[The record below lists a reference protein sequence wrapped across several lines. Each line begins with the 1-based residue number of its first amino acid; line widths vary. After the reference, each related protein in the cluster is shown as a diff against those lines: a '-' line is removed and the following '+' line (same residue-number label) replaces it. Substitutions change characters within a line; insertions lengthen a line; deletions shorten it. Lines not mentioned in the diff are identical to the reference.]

1 MPQTNDNQ
9 AKYAGMHAMLKKLAV
24 MLPALVWLSTAW
36 ASTGSPQDASSYG
49 FPIED
54 SFKATVVGTP
64 EADQK
69 VFPPIPIKLDRIT
82 VFPDRKVPEYF
93 WYESQL
99 RYAYAFQDKP
109 APLIFLIAGTGGSY
123 NGEKNEAMG
132 RAFYRAGFHVVSL
145 SSPTLP
151 NFIVSASKTGVPG
164 HAVHDAEDLYNVMEI
179 IWNKFKDDIKV
190 TDFYVTGYSLGGFNT
205 AFVTWLDEQRKVFNF
220 KKALLINPP
229 VRLYNSISMLDR
241 MLENIPGGPDN
252 FNIFYD
258 KMVKAF
264 STVYSRANKLEFGE
278 EFLYKVFQ
286 ELKPRDEE
294 LAALVGLS
302 FRFSSANLAFT
313 SDVMTDYGYIKPKN
327 VILGRNSSPGD
338 YGKVAM
344 RLGFTDYFHQF
355 FYPYY
360 NARLEKPIS
369 RDEMIKSQSLESI
382 EDYLHNSKKIYVMHN
397 RNDLIL
403 EEGEIDFFRRVFGD
417 RATIY
422 PYGGHCGNMQYID
435 NVRHMLRVM
444 GSLPQW

>member
-1 MPQTNDNQ
+1 
-9 AKYAGMHAMLKKLAV
+9 MLKKLAV

-327 VILGRNSSPGD
+327 VILGRNSSPGL

>member
-1 MPQTNDNQ
+1 
-9 AKYAGMHAMLKKLAV
+9 MLKKLAV

-36 ASTGSPQDASSYG
+36 ASTGLPQDASSYG

-403 EEGEIDFFRRVFGD
+403 ETGEIDFFTRVFGD

>member
-36 ASTGSPQDASSYG
+36 ASTGLPQDASSYG

-355 FYPYY
+355 FYPFY

-382 EDYLHNSKKIYVMHN
+382 EAYLHNSKKIYVMHN

>member
-1 MPQTNDNQ
+1 MNDNE
-9 AKYAGMHAMLKKLAV
+9 YLRMHGMLRKLGVCLA
-24 MLPALVWLSTAW
+24 ALAWLSTAW
-36 ASTGSPQDASSYG
+36 ASAGLSKDDSSYG
-49 FPIED
+49 FPVTD
-54 SFKATVVGTP
+54 NFMATVVGTP

-69 VFPPIPIKLDRIT
+69 VFPPIPVKFDRLT
-82 VFPDRKVPEYF
+82 VFPDRKVPEYL
-93 WYESQL
+93 WYESEL
-99 RYAYAFQDKP
+99 RYGYAFQKKP

-123 NGEKNEAMG
+123 DGQKNVAMG
-132 RAFYRAGFHVVSL
+132 RAFYNAGFHVVTL

-179 IWNKFKDDIKV
+179 IWNKFKDDIEV
-190 TDFYVTGYSLGGFNT
+190 TNFFVTGYSLGGFNT

-220 KKALLINPP
+220 KAALLINPP

-264 STVYSRANKLEFGE
+264 SKVYSREQHLVLGE
-278 EFLYKVFQ
+278 EFLYKVF
-286 ELKPRDEE
+286 EEVKPRDEE

-313 SDVMTDYGYIKPKN
+313 SDLMTDYGFIKPKN
-327 VILGRNSSPGD
+327 VTLGRNSSPGV

-344 RLGFTDYFHQF
+344 RLGFTDYFHRF

-369 RDEMIKSQSLESI
+369 RAEMIKRMSLESI
-382 EDYLHNSKKIYVMHN
+382 EDYLHNSNKIYVMHN
-397 RNDLIL
+397 QDDLIL
-403 EEGEIDFFRRVFGD
+403 EAGEIGFISRVFGD
-417 RATIY
+417 RARIY
-422 PYGGHCGNMQYID
+422 PYGGHCGNMQYVD
-435 NVRHMLRVM
+435 NVKHMLRVM

>member
-1 MPQTNDNQ
+1 MF
-9 AKYAGMHAMLKKLAV
+9 KICGLLLA
-24 MLPALVWLSTAW
+24 ALFWLNTGW
-36 ASTGSPQDASSYG
+36 ASTAPSKDDSSYG

-64 EADQK
+64 EAAQK
-69 VFPPIPIKLDRIT
+69 VFAPIPVKVDRLT
-82 VFPDRKVPEYF
+82 VFPDRKVPDYL
-93 WYESQL
+93 WYEAQM
-99 RYAYAFQDKP
+99 RYSYAFQDKP
-109 APLIFLIAGTGGSY
+109 APLIFLIAGTGGSHD
-123 NGEKNEAMG
+123 GQKNQAMG

-164 HAVHDAEDLYNVMEI
+164 HAVHDAEDLYRVMEI

-190 TDFYVTGYSLGGFNT
+190 TDFFVTGYSLGGFNT

-252 FNIFYD
+252 FSVFYD

-264 STVYSRANKLEFGE
+264 SAVYKREDHLVLGE
-278 EFLYKVFQ
+278 EFLYKVFN
-286 ELKPRDEE
+286 EVKPRDEE

-313 SDVMTDYGYIKPKN
+313 SDLMTDYGYIKPKN
-327 VILGRNSSPGD
+327 VKLGRNSAPGV
-338 YGKVAM
+338 YAKVAM

-355 FYPYY
+355 FYPFY
-360 NARLEKPIS
+360 NARLDKPIS
-369 RDEMIKSQSLESI
+369 RDEMIKSMSLESI
-382 EDYLHNSKKIYVMHN
+382 EDYLHNSDKIFLMSN
-397 RNDLIL
+397 RDDLIL
-403 EEGEIDFFRRVFGD
+403 EEGEIEFFRRVFGD
-417 RATIY
+417 RAKIY

>member
-36 ASTGSPQDASSYG
+36 ASTGLPQDASSYG

>member
-69 VFPPIPIKLDRIT
+69 VFPPIPVKVDRLT
-82 VFPDRKVPEYF
+82 VFPERKVPEYL
-93 WYESQL
+93 WYESEL
-99 RYAYAFQDKP
+99 RYEYAFQDKP

-123 NGEKNEAMG
+123 NGQKNEAMG

-151 NFIVSASKTGVPG
+151 NFIVSASKTSVPG

-179 IWNKFKDDIKV
+179 IWNKFKGDIKV

-220 KKALLINPP
+220 KAALLINPP
-229 VRLYNSISMLDR
+229 VRLYNSISQLDR

-252 FNIFYD
+252 FGVFYN

-264 STVYSRANKLEFGE
+264 SAVYKREDQVVMGE
-278 EFLYKVFQ
+278 EFLYKVFD
-286 ELKPRDEE
+286 EVKPKDEE

-313 SDVMTDYGYIKPKN
+313 SDVMTNYGYIKPKN

>member
-1 MPQTNDNQ
+1 MT
-9 AKYAGMHAMLKKLAV
+9 KSLSVLLAV
-24 MLPALVWLSTAW
+24 LVSLNTGW
-36 ASTGSPQDASSYG
+36 ASTAQPKGDSSYG

-69 VFPPIPIKLDRIT
+69 VFPPIPVKVDRLT
-82 VFPDRKVPEYF
+82 VFPDRKVPEYL
-93 WYESQL
+93 WYESQM
-99 RYAYAFQDKP
+99 RYSYAFQDKP

-123 NGEKNEAMG
+123 DGQKNRAMG

-164 HAVHDAEDLYNVMEI
+164 HAIHDAEDLYNVMEI
-179 IWNKFKDDIKV
+179 IWNKFKGDIEV

-252 FNIFYD
+252 FPRFYN

-264 STVYSRANKLEFGE
+264 SAVYKREDHLVLGE
-278 EFLYKVFQ
+278 EFLYKVFN
-286 ELKPRDEE
+286 EVKPRDEE

-313 SDVMTDYGYIKPKN
+313 SDLMTDYGYIKPKN
-327 VILGRNSSPGD
+327 VTLGRNSSPGV

-344 RLGFTDYFHQF
+344 RLGFTDYFHRF

-369 RDEMIKSQSLESI
+369 RDEMIKSMSLESI
-382 EDYLHNSKKIYVMHN
+382 EDYLHNSDKIFLMSN
-397 RNDLIL
+397 RDDLIL
-403 EEGEIDFFRRVFGD
+403 EEGEIDFFTRVFGD
-417 RATIY
+417 RAEIY

>member
-1 MPQTNDNQ
+1 MS
-9 AKYAGMHAMLKKLAV
+9 KSLSVLLA
-24 MLPALVWLSTAW
+24 ALVWLSTGW
-36 ASTGSPQDASSYG
+36 AATGSPPDDASYG
-49 FPIED
+49 YPIKD

-64 EADQK
+64 EAFQK
-69 VFPPIPIKLDRIT
+69 TFPPVPLKRDRLT
-82 VFPDRKVPEYF
+82 VFPDRKVPDYL
-93 WYESQL
+93 WYESEL
-99 RYAYAFQDKP
+99 RYSYAFQDKP

-123 NGEKNEAMG
+123 DGQKNVAMAD
-132 RAFYRAGFHVVSL
+132 AFYHAGFHVVSL

-151 NFIVSASKTGVPG
+151 NFIVAASKTSVPG

-179 IWNKFKDDIKV
+179 IWNKFKGDIKV
-190 TDFYVTGYSLGGFNT
+190 TDFYVTGYSLGAFNT

-220 KKALLINPP
+220 KNALLINPP

-252 FNIFYD
+252 FSRFYD

-264 STVYSRANKLEFGE
+264 SVVYTRANKLELGE

-286 ELKPRDEE
+286 ELKPKDEE

-313 SDVMTDYGYIKPKN
+313 SDLMTNYGFIKPKN
-327 VILGRNSSPGD
+327 VILGRNSSPGV
-338 YGKVAM
+338 YAKVAM
-344 RLGFTDYFHQF
+344 RLGFTDYFHRF
-355 FYPYY
+355 FYPFY
-360 NARLEKPIS
+360 NARLDKPIS
-369 RDEMIKSQSLESI
+369 RAEMIKRMSLESI
-382 EDYLHNSKKIYVMHN
+382 EDYLHNSKKIYVMDN

-403 EEGEIDFFRRVFGD
+403 EEGEIDFLQRVFGD

-422 PYGGHCGNMQYID
+422 PYGGHCGNMQYVD
-435 NVRHMLRVM
+435 NVSQMLRVM